1 MEKHSFETEKHD
13 DGYDIDVE
21 QEAPIVAVIATAET
35 VKVTAPVTLVEGA
48 TIEAMVDGISFMAVV
63 PAGGVSEGEAFA
75 VPYPSALS
83 SSTNVHSRSPTW
95 KGDLCDCCSGGCC
108 MCFTAFMCPFIVHT
122 QVMERLNLTLGGCR
136 PRVGS
141 NRRNRGGVVG
151 TLGIFFTFFLPY
163 AFLYALMIHFSI
175 TQSTQ
180 GSVMVSFML
189 YALLIFIFVALVC
202 TRRAFRQ
209 TYNLP
214 ATCCDT
220 GGGDNCCDD
229 CCITY
234 WCSPCSAIQMANH
247 SHDRSV
253 HSYSLCSRTGLRSH
267 SAAMSGARNT
277 NTEIV

>member
-13 DGYDIDVE
+13 DGFDIDVE
-21 QEAPIVAVIATAET
+21 QEAPIVAAIATAET
-35 VKVTAPVTLVEGA
+35 VTVTAPVTLVEGA

-83 SSTNVHSRSPTW
+83 SGTNVHSRSPTW
-95 KGDLCDCCSGGCC
+95 RGDLCDCCRGGCC
-108 MCFTAFMCPFIVHT
+108 MCFTAFMCPLIIHT
-122 QVMERLNLTLGGCR
+122 QVMERLNLNLGGCR

-141 NRRNRGGVVG
+141 NQRNRGGVVG
-151 TLGIFFTFFLPY
+151 TLGIFFTFALPIV
-163 AFLYALMIHFSI
+163 FLYALIIHFLN
-175 TQSTQ
+175 TQFMQ
-180 GSVMVSFML
+180 GLAVVYIMF
-189 YALLIFIFVALVC
+189 YAVIIFVFVALVC
-202 TRRAFRQ
+202 TRKAFRQ

-220 GGGDNCCDD
+220 GGDNCCDD
-229 CCITY
+229 CCVTY
-234 WCSPCSAIQMANH
+234 FCSPCSALQMANH
-247 SHDRSV
+247 SHDRKI
-253 HSYSLCSRTGLRSH
+253 HSYSLCSRTGLRNHH